1 MSLAIGP
8 RPHAVPLAEAKP
20 EPRNDTAALEKV
32 ANQLQSVFAEQLYKA
47 MRETVPQGEG
57 AFDGGSGEEMFTG
70 LMDQHLAADTPTQW
84 GRGLTDAIVRQLRG
98 SLDQAAGTPNDAPTA
113 APNAAPTMAP
123 TMTPGETPATAAAHT
138 LQSLEKATR

>member
-1 MSLAIGP
+1 MSLTVGS
-8 RPHAVPLAEAKP
+8 RPHPIPLAEARV
-20 EPRNDTAALEKV
+20 EARNDTAAMEKV

-47 MRETVPQGEG
+47 MRATVPQGEG

-98 SLDQAAGTPNDAPTA
+98 SLDQAAGTPPA
-113 APNAAPTMAP
+113 APSAAPAAAA
-123 TMTPGETPATAAAHT
+123 GQTPATAAAHT